1 MINDILTDFSSP
13 RSMGTSAGSARLLDY
28 SVHLGSSPIPSEGI
42 LTLTFFRLSNR
53 SFHLP
58 PANSLSITLL
68 PRSVRAQVVSRRQSL
83 HFSFFARRLG
93 ETLRK
98 LLDKL
103 FSLDIMDLLFISA
116 IMWKL
121 SKKNHVVA
129 FSIVKRPT

>member
-1 MINDILTDFSSP
+1 
-13 RSMGTSAGSARLLDY
+13 MGTSAGSARLLDY

-83 HFSFFARRLG
+83 HFLVWCQIQMALKDFEIF
-93 ETLRK
+93 
-98 LLDKL
+98 LDKCAA
-103 FSLDIMDLLFISA
+103 LDIMGLD
-116 IMWKL
+116 
-121 SKKNHVVA
+121 
-129 FSIVKRPT
+129 